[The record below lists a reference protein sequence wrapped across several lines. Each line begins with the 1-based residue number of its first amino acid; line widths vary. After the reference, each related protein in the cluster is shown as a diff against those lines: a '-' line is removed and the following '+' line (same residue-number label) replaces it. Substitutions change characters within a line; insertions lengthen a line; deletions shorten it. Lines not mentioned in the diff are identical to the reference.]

1 MGKLGGRNMEDYK
14 IRKTR
19 VKAIMADNN
28 VTVKDLARQL
38 EVTPNMIYRKLNG
51 ISKWT
56 LQDLTILKTISG
68 KSFDYV
74 FGLSDK

>member
-1 MGKLGGRNMEDYK
+1 MDDYK

-28 VTVKDLARQL
+28 VTVKDLAKQL
-38 EVTPNMIYRKLNG
+38 GVTPNMIYRKLNG

>member
-51 ISKWT
+51 ISQWT
-56 LQDLTILKTISG
+56 LQDLIILKTISG